1 MIAKEIILRLAIML
15 EKYQQL
21 FSDEEREAI
30 KTAIDIAQ
38 RELNMEDDRQ

>member
-1 MIAKEIILRLAIML
+1 MMIKETIIRLAIML
-15 EKYQQL
+15 NKYKQL

-38 RELNMEDDRQ
+38 RELNMEDDQR

>member
-1 MIAKEIILRLAIML
+1 MMMKEVIIRLAIML

-38 RELNMEDDRQ
+38 HELDAEDDRR

>member
-38 RELNMEDDRQ
+38 HELDTEDDWR

>member
-1 MIAKEIILRLAIML
+1 MTKEIIIRLAIML

-30 KTAIDIAQ
+30 KAAIDITQ
-38 RELNMEDDRQ
+38 HELDVEDD

>member
-1 MIAKEIILRLAIML
+1 MITKEIIIQLAIML

-30 KTAIDIAQ
+30 KTAIDIVK
-38 RELNMEDDRQ
+38 RELNMEDDR

>member
-1 MIAKEIILRLAIML
+1 MMAKETILRLAIML
-15 EKYQQL
+15 EKYKQL

-38 RELNMEDDRQ
+38 HELDTEDDWR